1 MSMQMTSRSMK
12 NQYSKEINKIWFD
25 EYMNQPSEWDK
36 VAHVGQFG
44 PGNRITESDMT
55 GFGLFEAM
63 NEGGT
68 VKYDVPA
75 ERDGITRR
83 LQKAGLGFQVTME
96 AWKDSLHGDIRK
108 MPAALAKAANHYK
121 ELVFWDNF
129 NRGHDYHKSME
140 GGFVFGSHDLI
151 KPLRGVTSVSNIAAV
166 PAALSET
173 SLAAAQ
179 EHFYDMVDETGM
191 PANSMYKGNKLIVA
205 PKNRHI
211 ANRLHTAEFGSTLY
225 LGGLSAG
232 DGAAQKNFTNP
243 DNGFMGSWETMVS
256 NWLTDEDSWFLI
268 DQKNHDMRWL
278 WKETASLRSSD
289 DFDTDSTR
297 YKSTMRFSTFTNKW
311 RGLYKGN

>member
-1 MSMQMTSRSMK
+1 MQMTSRSMK
-12 NQYSKEINKIWFD
+12 NQYSKEIDKIWFE
-25 EYMNQPSEWDK
+25 EYMGQPSEWDK
-36 VAHVGQFG
+36 VAHVGNFG
-44 PGNRITESDMT
+44 AGNRLTESDMT
-55 GFGLFEAM
+55 GFGLLKAM

-68 VKYDVPA
+68 VTYDVPA

-129 NRGHDYHKSME
+129 NRGHNYHKSME
-140 GGFVFGSHDLI
+140 GGFVFGSHNLI
-151 KPLRGVTSVSNIAAV
+151 KPLRGVTSVSNKAATEAV
-166 PAALSET
+166 LSET

-179 EHFYDMVDETGM
+179 DHFYDMVDETGM
-191 PANSMYKGNKLIVA
+191 PANGIYKGNQLIIS

-211 ANRLHTAEFGSTLY
+211 ANRLATAEFGSTLY
-225 LGGLSAG
+225 SGGLSSTATETL
-232 DGAAQKNFTNP
+232 KNTANP
-243 DNGFMGSWETMVS
+243 SNGFMGSWSTMVS
-256 NWLTDEDSWFLI
+256 NWLTDEDSWFLM

-278 WKETASLRSSD
+278 WKETASLKSSD

-297 YKSTMRFSTFTNKW
+297 YKTTMRFSTFTNKW

>member
-1 MSMQMTSRSMK
+1 MQMTSRSMK
-12 NQYSKEINKIWFD
+12 NQYSKEIDKIWFE
-25 EYMNQPSEWDK
+25 EYMGQPSEWDK
-36 VAHVGQFG
+36 VAHVGNFPQ
-44 PGNRITESDMT
+44 GNRLTESDMT
-55 GFGLFEAM
+55 GFGLLKAM

-68 VKYDVPA
+68 VTYDVPA

-151 KPLRGVTSVSNIAAV
+151 KPLRGVTSVSNRPVAFGD
-166 PAALSET
+166 LSET
-173 SLAAAQ
+173 TLAAAQ
-179 EHFYDMVDETGM
+179 DHYYDLVDETGM
-191 PANSMYKGNKLIVA
+191 PANSMYKGNQLIIS

-211 ANRLHTAEFGSTLY
+211 ANRLATAEFGSTLY
-225 LGGLSAG
+225 LGGLSTG
-232 DGAAQKNFTNP
+232 DGAAQKNAANP
-243 DNGFMGSWETMVS
+243 SNGFMGSYSTMVS
-256 NWLTDEDSWFLI
+256 NWLTNEDSWFLN
-268 DQKNHDMRWL
+268 DAKNHDMRWL
-278 WKETASLRSSD
+278 WKETAQLRNSD

-297 YKSTMRFSTFTNKW
+297 YKTTMRFSTFTNKW
-311 RGLYKGN
+311 RGLYKGQ

>member
-1 MSMQMTSRSMK
+1 MQMTSRSMK
-12 NQYSKEINKIWFD
+12 NQYSKEIDKIWFE
-25 EYMNQPSEWDK
+25 EYMGQPSEWDK
-36 VAHVGQFG
+36 VAHVGNFPQ
-44 PGNRITESDMT
+44 GNRLTESDMT
-55 GFGLFEAM
+55 GFGLLKAM

-68 VKYDVPA
+68 VTYDVPA

-140 GGFVFGSHDLI
+140 GGFVFGDHDLI
-151 KPLRGVTSVSNIAAV
+151 KPLRGVTSVSNIAGTPAV
-166 PAALSET
+166 LSET

-179 EHFYDMVDETGM
+179 DHYYDLIDETGM
-191 PANSMYKGNKLIVA
+191 PANAFYKGNKLIIS
-205 PKNRHI
+205 PKNRHVL
-211 ANRLHTAEFGSTLY
+211 NRLQTTEFGSTLASAANA
-225 LGGLSAG
+225 GLQDTTGQVLKNTVAS
-232 DGAAQKNFTNP
+232 GAY
-243 DNGFMGSWETMVS
+243 MGSYEGMVS

-268 DQKNHDMRWL
+268 DAKNHDMRWL
-278 WKETASLRSSD
+278 WKETASLRNSD

-297 YKSTMRFSTFTNKW
+297 YKTTMRFSTFTNKW

>member
-1 MSMQMTSRSMK
+1 MSMQMTSRNMK
-12 NQYSKEINKIWFD
+12 NQYSKEIDKIWFE

-36 VAHVGQFG
+36 VAHISNF
-44 PGNRITESDMT
+44 PSGNRLTESDMT

-96 AWKDSLHGDIRK
+96 AWKDSLHGDIKK
-108 MPAALAKAANHYK
+108 MPAALAKAANHFK
-121 ELVFWDNF
+121 ELTFWDNF
-129 NRGHDYHKSME
+129 NRGHNYHLSME
-140 GGFVFGSHDLI
+140 GAFVFGSHDLI

-166 PAALSET
+166 PAELSET
-173 SLAAAQ
+173 SLAAAE
-179 EHFYDMVDETGM
+179 EHYFDLVDESGF
-191 PANSMYKGNKLIVA
+191 PANSLYKGNKLIVS

-211 ANRLHTAEFGSTLY
+211 ANRLHTTEFGSTLY
-225 LGGLSAG
+225 TGGLTNTNG
-232 DGAAQKNFTNP
+232 DILKNTANP
-243 DNGFMGSWETMVS
+243 SNGFMGSYETMVS

-278 WKETASLRSSD
+278 WKENAKLRSTD